1 MFQLKKENQ
10 KRYSLETATLDSKQ
24 TTKISQP
31 RVLQSNALENE
42 AIYIF
47 REVVAQFERPVL
59 LFSGGKDSIT
69 LVRLAQ
75 KAFFPAKIPFPL
87 MHIDT
92 GHNFPETIE
101 FRDKLAKELGVE
113 LIIRNVQDSIDQGKV
128 VEETGKYA
136 SRNMLQT
143 TTLLDAIEEFK
154 FDACIGGARRDEE
167 KARAK
172 ERIFSVRDDFGQW
185 DEKNQ
190 RPELF
195 DMLNG
200 QIEIGQNVRVFPIS
214 NWTELDV
221 WSYIQK
227 EEIEIPSIYFAHQR
241 NIFERDGL
249 IWSAEDG
256 VVFRAEDEKVEERTV
271 RFRTVGDMSCTAA
284 VLSHADTID
293 KVVAEIRESKISER
307 GARIDDKRSEAAME
321 KRKQQGYF

>member
-1 MFQLKKENQ
+1 MEHILQDIEKPLVTKQENQ
-10 KRYSLETATLDSKQ
+10 LNVNTLES
-24 TTKISQP
+24 
-31 RVLQSNALENE
+31 E

-47 REVVAQFERPVL
+47 REVVAQFEKPVL

-75 KAFFPAKIPFPL
+75 KAFWPAKIPFPL
-87 MHIDT
+87 LHVDT
-92 GHNFPETIE
+92 GHNFPETIAH
-101 FRDKLAKELGVE
+101 RDKLVEEFGVE
-113 LIIRNVQDSIDQGKV
+113 LIVRNVQDAIDEGKV
-128 VEETGKYA
+128 IEETGKYA

-195 DMLNG
+195 DLLNG
-200 QIEIGQNVRVFPIS
+200 RIELGQNVRVFPIS

-221 WSYIQK
+221 WSYIEK
-227 EEIEIPSIYFAHQR
+227 ENIEIPSIYFAHPR
-241 NIFERDGL
+241 ATFLRDGL
-249 IWSAEDG
+249 IWSAQDD
-256 VVFRAEDEKVEERTV
+256 VVFRAEDEKIENRIV

-284 VLSHADTID
+284 VESTADTIE
-293 KVVAEIRESKISER
+293 KVVAEIRDSKISER

>member
-1 MFQLKKENQ
+1 MSSILK
-10 KRYSLETATLDSKQ
+10 T
-24 TTKISQP
+24 
-31 RVLQSNALENE
+31 NALESE

-47 REVVAQFERPVL
+47 REVISQFDKPVL

-87 MHIDT
+87 LHVDT

-101 FRDKLAKELGVE
+101 FRDRLVAELGLD
-113 LIIRNVQDSIDQGKV
+113 LIVRNVQDSIDEGKV
-128 VEETGKYA
+128 IEETGRYS

-195 DMLNG
+195 DLLNG
-200 QIEIGQNVRVFPIS
+200 KSKTVKTFVFFQFRTGQNLMFGVIS
-214 NWTELDV
+214 NK
-221 WSYIQK
+221 K
-227 EEIEIPSIYFAHQR
+227 ES
-241 NIFERDGL
+241 NSVDIF
-249 IWSAEDG
+249 
-256 VVFRAEDEKVEERTV
+256 FTQ
-271 RFRTVGDMSCTAA
+271 TQN
-284 VLSHADTID
+284 VLA
-293 KVVAEIRESKISER
+293 
-307 GARIDDKRSEAAME
+307 
-321 KRKQQGYF
+321 

>member
-1 MFQLKKENQ
+1 MEILEKKVEQLNG
-10 KRYSLETATLDSKQ
+10 SAGNLAGTSVLNVNPLES
-24 TTKISQP
+24 
-31 RVLQSNALENE
+31 E

-47 REVVAQFERPVL
+47 REVVAQFEKPVL

-75 KAFFPAKIPFPL
+75 KAFYPGKIPFPL
-87 MHIDT
+87 LHIDT

-101 FRDKLAKELGVE
+101 FRDKLAEELGVE
-113 LIIRNVQDSIDQGKV
+113 LIVRNVQDSIDQGKV
-128 VEETGKYA
+128 VEEKGKYA
-136 SRNMLQT
+136 SRNSLQT
-143 TTLLDAIEEFK
+143 TTLLDALEEFK
-154 FDACIGGARRDEE
+154 FDAAIGGARRDEE

-195 DMLNG
+195 DHLNG
-200 QIEIGQNVRVFPIS
+200 KIDLGQNVRVFPIS

-221 WSYIQK
+221 WSYIEK
-227 EEIEIPSIYFAHQR
+227 ENIEIPSIYFAHKR
-241 NIFERDGL
+241 KIFVRDGM
-249 IWSAEDG
+249 IWSAEDD
-256 VVFRAEDEKVEERTV
+256 VVYREDDEVVEERMV

-284 VLSHADTID
+284 VLSDAITID
-293 KVVAEIRESKISER
+293 KVVAEIRESTISER

>member
-1 MFQLKKENQ
+1 MNDLRVNT
-10 KRYSLETATLDSKQ
+10 LES
-24 TTKISQP
+24 
-31 RVLQSNALENE
+31 E
-42 AIYIF
+42 AIYIM
-47 REVVAQFERPVL
+47 REVAAQFEKPVL

-75 KAFFPAKIPFPL
+75 KAFWPAKIPFPFL
-87 MHIDT
+87 HVDT

-101 FRDKLAKELGVE
+101 FRDRLAEELGIE
-113 LIIRNVQDSIDQGKV
+113 LIVRNVQDNIDAGKV
-128 VEETGKYA
+128 IEETGKYA

-143 TTLLDAIEEFK
+143 ETLLDAIEEFG

-172 ERIFSVRDDFGQW
+172 ERIFSVRSDFGEW

-195 DMLNG
+195 DLLNG
-200 QIEIGQNVRVFPIS
+200 KIELGQNVRVFPIS

-221 WSYIQK
+221 WSYIEK
-227 EEIEIPSIYFAHQR
+227 EDIEIPSIYFAHKR
-241 NIFERDGL
+241 NVFLRDGM
-249 IWSAEDG
+249 IWSAQDDIVYRE
-256 VVFRAEDEKVEERTV
+256 EDEEVVEMEV

-284 VLSHADTID
+284 VPSDAATIT
-293 KVVAEIRESKISER
+293 KVVDEIRKSTISER

>member
-1 MFQLKKENQ
+1 MNNLRVNT
-10 KRYSLETATLDSKQ
+10 LES
-24 TTKISQP
+24 
-31 RVLQSNALENE
+31 E
-42 AIYIF
+42 AIYIM
-47 REVVAQFERPVL
+47 REVAAQFEKPVL

-75 KAFFPAKIPFPL
+75 KAFWPAKIPFPFL
-87 MHIDT
+87 HVDT

-101 FRDKLAKELGVE
+101 FRDRLAKDLGIE
-113 LIIRNVQDSIDQGKV
+113 LIVRNVQDNIDAGKV
-128 VEETGKYA
+128 TEETGKYA

-143 TTLLDAIEEFK
+143 ETLLDAIEEFG
-154 FDACIGGARRDEE
+154 FDAAIGGARRDEE

-172 ERIFSVRDDFGQW
+172 ERIFSVRNDFGEW

-195 DMLNG
+195 DLLNG
-200 QIEIGQNVRVFPIS
+200 KIELGQNVRVFPIS

-221 WSYIQK
+221 WSYIEK
-227 EEIEIPSIYFAHQR
+227 ESIEIPSIYFAHKR
-241 NIFERDGL
+241 NVFLRDGM
-249 IWSAEDG
+249 IWSAEDE
-256 VVFRAEDEKVEERTV
+256 VVYREEDEEVVEMMV

-284 VLSHADTID
+284 VPSDAVSIG
-293 KVVAEIRESKISER
+293 KVVEEIRDSSISER

>member
-1 MFQLKKENQ
+1 MSERPK
-10 KRYSLETATLDSKQ
+10 A
-24 TTKISQP
+24 
-31 RVLQSNALENE
+31 NALEHE
-42 AIYIF
+42 AIYII
-47 REVVAQFERPVL
+47 REVAAQFERPVL

-75 KAFFPAKIPFPL
+75 KAFWPAKIPFPL

-92 GHNFPETIE
+92 GHNFPETIA
-101 FRDKLAKELGVE
+101 FRDKLVEELGVE
-113 LIIRNVQDSIDQGKV
+113 LIVRNVQDSIDQGKV

-200 QIEIGQNVRVFPIS
+200 QIENGQNVRVFPIS

-221 WSYIQK
+221 WSYIEK
-227 EEIEIPSIYFAHQR
+227 EDMEIPSIYFAHKR
-241 NIFERDGL
+241 KIFLRDGL

-256 VVFRAEDEKVEERTV
+256 VVFRAEDETVEERMV

-284 VLSHADTID
+284 VESHADTIE